1 MSQVMS
7 PGRLSALKAYG
18 LAVLSA
24 ILGLAVTTAVAK
36 PLAGPFFM
44 FQFAAVVGAA
54 LYGGVGPGLLT
65 MVLSGAGFYAVFFAP
80 ALEAYEA
87 FRLASFVLVSVFFA
101 WLASRMRDAK
111 TAAEAARARAE
122 AAEAEART
130 VAAQQERLVAVVSHD
145 LRSPLN
151 AIAVTLKHLQQVGGL
166 TERQTTGVARVGTCT
181 RRMESIV
188 RDLLDYARARH
199 ASGIPVERRP
209 ARLGEVCRGAL
220 DEVRTAH
227 ATATV
232 LIEVT
237 GDDTVSLDPARIEQV
252 VCNLVTNALK
262 HGARDV
268 PVTVAVAEEGADL
281 RIEVTNE
288 GTPIAPRL
296 IPVLFD
302 PFRSGDA
309 KAGLGLG
316 LFIVREIARAHGGSV
331 AVRSDARATTFTVL
345 LPRSAPPA
353 LATAAP
359 V

>member
-1 MSQVMS
+1 MS
-7 PGRLSALKAYG
+7 PRRDGALKAYG
-18 LAVLSA
+18 LAVLWAS
-24 ILGLAVTTAVAK
+24 LGLAVTTAVAK

-54 LYGGVGPGLLT
+54 LYGGIGPGLLT
-65 MVLSGAGFYAVFFAP
+65 MVLSGAGFYGVFFAP
-80 ALEAYEA
+80 SLEAYQGY
-87 FRLASFVLVSVFFA
+87 RLASFVLVSLFFA
-101 WLASRMRDAK
+101 WLASRVRDARS
-111 TAAEAARARAE
+111 AAEAARARAE

-130 VAAQQERLVAVVSHD
+130 IAAQQERLVAVVSHD

-151 AIAVTLKHLQQVGGL
+151 AIAVTLNYLKQVGGL
-166 TERQTTGVARVGTCT
+166 TDRQAAGLARVATCT
-181 RRMESIV
+181 GRMESIV

-199 ASGIPVERRP
+199 ASGIPVQRRP

-227 ATATV
+227 ATATMV
-232 LIEVT
+232 IEVT
-237 GDDTVSLDPARIEQV
+237 GDDTASLDPARIEQV

-268 PVTVAVAEEGADL
+268 PVTIAVGEEGANL
-281 RIEVTNE
+281 RIDVTNQ

-309 KAGLGLG
+309 QAGLGLG

-331 AVRSDARATTFTVL
+331 AVCSDARATTFTVL
-345 LPRSAPPA
+345 LPRSAPLA
-353 LATAAP
+353 LATSAAM
-359 V
+359 